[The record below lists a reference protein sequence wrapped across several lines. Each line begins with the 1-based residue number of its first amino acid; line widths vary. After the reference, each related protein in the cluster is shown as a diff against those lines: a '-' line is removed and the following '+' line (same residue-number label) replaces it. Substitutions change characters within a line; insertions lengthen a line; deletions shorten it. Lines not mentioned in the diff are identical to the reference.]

1 MSTDVSSEPR
11 LPSRREQAAE
21 RRRQLVEVA
30 SRLIEEGGVESLTLP
45 GTSERAGC
53 ARTLVYRYFAS
64 REDLL
69 MAVLESY
76 FERLDGWLSEP
87 EQRRAVARLVEAS
100 DPLDPGSIRS
110 LVALCWDALAAAGLG
125 GAILRATP
133 LLTPRLLALVGESR
147 RRLERR
153 FTDPLLAAGLS
164 TLEAETAVDVMI
176 AGFVRLA
183 LRAREGE
190 ISRDA
195 GIDLHARACA
205 GLIAGLLPDRPSWKI
220 AAPD

>member
-1 MSTDVSSEPR
+1 MSREARSETR

-53 ARTLVYRYFAS
+53 ARTLVYRYFTS

-76 FERLDGWLSEP
+76 FDRLDGWLSEP
-87 EQRRAVARLVEAS
+87 EQRRAVGDLVGADEPG
-100 DPLDPGSIRS
+100 DPDAMRS
-110 LVALCWDALAAAGLG
+110 LVAFCWDALTAAGLG

-133 LLTPRLLALVGESR
+133 MHTPRLRTLVAESR
-147 RRLERR
+147 CRLERR
-153 FTDPLLAAGLS
+153 FTDPLCAAGLS
-164 TLEAETAVDVMI
+164 PLEAETAVDAMI
-176 AGFVRLA
+176 AGFVGLA
-183 LRAREGE
+183 VRAREGE
-190 ISRDA
+190 ISRSS
-195 GIDLHARACA
+195 GIDLHARTCA
-205 GLIAGLLPDRPSWKI
+205 GLIGGLLRDPTPSE
-220 AAPD
+220 